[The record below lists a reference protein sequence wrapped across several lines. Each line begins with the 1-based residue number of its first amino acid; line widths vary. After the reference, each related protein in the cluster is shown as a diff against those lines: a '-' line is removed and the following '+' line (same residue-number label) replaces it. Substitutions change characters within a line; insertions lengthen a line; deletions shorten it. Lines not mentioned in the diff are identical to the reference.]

1 MLLHCIIT
9 SPSNFTSN
17 NPDKKPILT
26 EDSSLAAGARTL
38 RTVAMLHLLALI
50 CALLP
55 HSRGN
60 DYYGEYVGDFKNRF
74 TIMTLMMGSDKSFQ
88 IQYLVYSLS
97 GSMGS

>member
-1 MLLHCIIT
+1 M
-9 SPSNFTSN
+9 
-17 NPDKKPILT
+17 
-26 EDSSLAAGARTL
+26 

-74 TIMTLMMGSDKSFQ
+74 AIMTLMMGSDKSFQ
-88 IQYLVYSLS
+88 IQY
-97 GSMGS
+97 